1 MFNYFSLLILNFFD
15 YLHKKKI
22 LKFFKKKKKILYFK
36 TFFDVGAHKGESIE
50 FFLQN
55 FAIQTIYSFEAS
67 KDNYKKCVNNINSKN
82 YKNTKI
88 FIENLALGENSKT
101 KFLLETS
108 ESSSSTINKI
118 NKKSKYYKKKNYFLN
133 LKNEKKTRITQIKL
147 SDYIKKH
154 KITSFELIKIDTEGY
169 EYFVLLG
176 AEKFLKKFKYILFEH
191 HYDDMIQKKY
201 KFSDINS
208 LLKDNGFKQE
218 LKLKMPFRKTFEYI
232 YFNKNTI

>member
-1 MFNYFSLLILNFFD
+1 M
-15 YLHKKKI
+15 
-22 LKFFKKKKKILYFK
+22 
-36 TFFDVGAHKGESIE
+36 
-50 FFLQN
+50 
-55 FAIQTIYSFEAS
+55 
-67 KDNYKKCVNNINSKN
+67 
-82 YKNTKI
+82 
-88 FIENLALGENSKT
+88 
-101 KFLLETS
+101 
-108 ESSSSTINKI
+108 
-118 NKKSKYYKKKNYFLN
+118 
-133 LKNEKKTRITQIKL
+133 